1 MTVGIVMTCFLV
13 LGDFS
18 SENFNNSRF
27 ILLPIVVITGMVAY
41 IGKDAIG
48 GKSIGKRVLGLMVR
62 DSFDHNQIPSMSR
75 LFQRNLSLAFW
86 PFQFFELSDLPE
98 KQRRGDRIA
107 NTVVLQ
113 NPIRPKTVNYVIIGI
128 GLFVSIIIGIF
139 LLVSS
144 MFLKSEPY
152 RISIEQIENS
162 EEIRS
167 EIGTI
172 TGYGFMP
179 TGSINITNGVGEAN
193 LCINVKGSI
202 KNKTICT
209 ELSKSKNG
217 KWVLDKME

>member
-1 MTVGIVMTCFLV
+1 
-13 LGDFS
+13 
-18 SENFNNSRF
+18 
-27 ILLPIVVITGMVAY
+27 
-41 IGKDAIG
+41 
-48 GKSIGKRVLGLMVR
+48 
-62 DSFDHNQIPSMSR
+62 
-75 LFQRNLSLAFW
+75 
-86 PFQFFELSDLPE
+86 
-98 KQRRGDRIA
+98 
-107 NTVVLQ
+107 
-113 NPIRPKTVNYVIIGI
+113 
-128 GLFVSIIIGIF
+128 
-139 LLVSS
+139 

-152 RISIEQIENS
+152 RISIEEIENS

-202 KNKTICT
+202 KNRTICR